1 MRRLPAYGRQLAAA
15 LDAGLRP
22 RTGGGTIIV
31 TTDWNYARAF
41 SPGRV
46 VCPPSDS
53 PDEFEFT
60 FLNGCEVI
68 VLAHERDELHGEALL
83 ARIKDAGAKAA
94 TLSIVREAEF
104 VRVREAELC

>member
-1 MRRLPAYGRQLAAA
+1 MTAQANRRRLPAYGRQIKAA

-31 TTDWNYARAF
+31 TSEWNYARAS

-46 VCPPSDS
+46 VCPPSDH
-53 PDEFEFT
+53 PEEYDFA

-68 VLAHERDELHGEALL
+68 VLVHERDQVHGEALF
-83 ARIKDAGAKAA
+83 ARIKDSGAKRT
-94 TLSIVREAEF
+94 TLSIVREC
-104 VRVREAELC
+104 ELC

>member
-1 MRRLPAYGRQLAAA
+1 MNFSVQARRLPAYGRQLKAA

-31 TTDWNYARAF
+31 TTEWDYARAF

-46 VCPPSDS
+46 VCPPSD
-53 PDEFEFT
+53 PPEDFDFA

-68 VLAHERDELHGEALL
+68 VLVHERDQPHGEALL
-83 ARIKDAGAKAA
+83 ACVKESGARAA
-94 TLSIVREAEF
+94 SLHLVRERA
-104 VRVREAELC
+104 LC